1 MVAPVIGAAGAGAA
15 AGMNGMA
22 GSPPG
27 GFLGVLTEYS
37 PGILIVSVLL
47 VTTSLAWRRALAAVP
62 ALAAR
67 VLLYWGMYAQSSYPV
82 MYLSL
87 VWASPHGSHLPLDAH
102 HHHNTRARCPC

>member
-1 MVAPVIGAAGAGAA
+1 VVAPVIGAAGAGAA

-62 ALAAR
+62 AP
-67 VLLYWGMYAQSSYPV
+67 LLVCCCMGGCTP
-82 MYLSL
+82 
-87 VWASPHGSHLPLDAH
+87 SPAIP
-102 HHHNTRARCPC
+102 